1 MTGGLIREVVGG
13 RKKRGMGEGPFYWST
28 MKAPSRALRRE
39 DMRRSRTV
47 RRGASAFRRLTL
59 VVPMAFLVAVLASQ
73 WGAAAAEASPS
84 ILKHLA
90 GCFEVSYRFVED
102 GMHDKDIR
110 GDLFEEITLDEHD
123 GVYAFQHYGIFK
135 GQRIKHWREEWGRNP
150 DGSFTQ
156 TVIGPFENPRYT
168 CTAHFQF
175 NQWRCTTRGAPKPQ
189 RDRERAD
196 YQTLDRE
203 NMLQITSKGWV
214 QAENNVKRTAEG
226 VAVANELGWNEYR
239 RVDDVSCRPSRE

>member
-1 MTGGLIREVVGG
+1 
-13 RKKRGMGEGPFYWST
+13 
-28 MKAPSRALRRE
+28 
-39 DMRRSRTV
+39 MRRSRTV
-47 RRGASAFRRLTL
+47 WRDASAFRRVTL

-73 WGAAAAEASPS
+73 RGAAAAEGAPGV
-84 ILKHLA
+84 LQHLA

-102 GMHDKDIR
+102 GVHDKDIR
-110 GDLFEEITLDEHD
+110 GELFEEITMEERD

-135 GQRIKHWREEWGRNP
+135 GRRMKHWREEWRRHP

-156 TVIGPFENPRYT
+156 TVIGPSENLRYT

-175 NQWRCTTRGAPKPQ
+175 NQWRCTTPGAPKPQ
-189 RDRERAD
+189 RDRERTD

-203 NMLQITSKGWV
+203 NTLQITPTGWV
-214 QAENNVKRTAEG
+214 QAENNTKRTAAG

-239 RVDDVSCRPSRE
+239 RVDEGHCRPSRE